1 MRIIA
6 WKWIHN
12 VLDVCNEYILIRQAM
27 SLPKLKQS
35 VSKEGRNDAFGRTNE
50 VVSKI
55 LEKCNRKE
63 SLNAYRI
70 HPSQSLF
77 SIEGS
82 RNGVN
87 ETESFASVLRAMRE
101 TSYLADVSCPLLI
114 GKKWSRCPGG
124 ADTAPPPP
132 REQLRV
138 VRAWKSELIKAIK
151 LI

>member
-55 LEKCNRKE
+55 LQKCNR
-63 SLNAYRI
+63 
-70 HPSQSLF
+70 
-77 SIEGS
+77 
-82 RNGVN
+82 
-87 ETESFASVLRAMRE
+87 
-101 TSYLADVSCPLLI
+101 
-114 GKKWSRCPGG
+114 
-124 ADTAPPPP
+124 
-132 REQLRV
+132 
-138 VRAWKSELIKAIK
+138 
-151 LI
+151 